1 MKIDFRIFLVFLGSL
16 VTMTTFAKDEPLTI
30 SWKTL
35 SDVTFNKKWNPSE
48 GMFILEPE
56 FGGSVKQ
63 LNGKEVKITGYM
75 IPIDIESNY
84 YVLSANPYAACFFC
98 GGAGPES
105 VLSIKFKK
113 VTRRFDTDER
123 LTISGKLVLNKDNL
137 DELNYILTEA
147 EVH

>member
-1 MKIDFRIFLVFLGSL
+1 MIKYTKIFFFILSSL
-16 VTMTTFAKDEPLTI
+16 LTLSVWAVDEPLTI

-35 SDVTFNKKWNPSE
+35 GDVNFNKKWNPSE

-56 FGGSVKQ
+56 FGNSVKQ
-63 LNGKEVKITGYM
+63 LNGKMVKITGYM
-75 IPIDIESNY
+75 IPIDIETNY